1 MARKAKKDENYL
13 DYIPA
18 VSTKNSWDA
27 DAEGNVTI
35 HMVHRGFYA
44 WIAQKV
50 FHRPRVSHI
59 DLDEMGSFIFPLIDG
74 ERTVGRLRSWC
85 VSASARTRSRCTSG
99 WRSICRSCATTA
111 SSTTPERTGHRNDRR
126 TDYAGASRFSRL
138 RGRCSMCGD

>member
-44 WIAQKV
+44 WIAQEGLSPPAREPY
-50 FHRPRVSHI
+50 RPRRDGELYLPP
-59 DLDEMGSFIFPLIDG
+59 DLTG
-74 ERTVGRLRSWC
+74 ERTVGQDCAVVRERFGADAEC
-85 VSASARTRSRCTSG
+85 RCTSG
-99 WRSICRSCATTA
+99 WRSICRSCATN
-111 SSTTPERTGHRNDRR
+111 GFIY
-126 TDYAGASRFSRL
+126 YAGKDRAPQ
-138 RGRCSMCGD
+138 

>member
-1 MARKAKKDENYL
+1 MAKKAKKDENYL

-35 HMVHRGFYA
+35 HLVHRGFYA
-44 WIAQKV
+44 WIAQND

-74 ERTVGRLRSWC
+74 ERTVGQIAQLVRERFGADAEPLYERL
-85 VSASARTRSRCTSG
+85 AKYMQ
-99 WRSICRSCATTA
+99 IL
-111 SSTTPERTGHRNDRR
+111 RNNGFIY
-126 TDYAGASRFSRL
+126 YAGKDRAPQ
-138 RGRCSMCGD
+138 